1 LKKNKNFFHK
11 FYYYYFL
18 ILKET
23 ATLNVN
29 YVKKIYKPVFLAE
42 EKIEIYK
49 KIVFVMIILIK
60 KKLIMKLEIVRIV

>member
-1 LKKNKNFFHK
+1 
-11 FYYYYFL
+11 
-18 ILKET
+18 LKET